1 MVEIRCIQ
9 IAHDEIGATRPH
21 QGQVSKESGTH
32 MAVFA
37 VTERGDKSYWTKI
50 GVAFV
55 NRDKSITVQLEA
67 FPVSGKLQ
75 IRRDEKSKHG

>member
-1 MVEIRCIQ
+1 M
-9 IAHDEIGATRPH
+9 A
-21 QGQVSKESGTH
+21 SKETNTP

-37 VTERGDKSYWTKI
+37 ITERGDKSYWTKI

-55 NRDKSITVQLEA
+55 NRDKSITAQLDA

-75 IRRDEKSKHG
+75 IRSEEKSEQR

>member
-1 MVEIRCIQ
+1 M
-9 IAHDEIGATRPH
+9 A
-21 QGQVSKESGTH
+21 SKDNSNP

-37 VTERGDKSYWTKI
+37 ITERGDKTYWSKI

-75 IRRDEKSKHG
+75 IRSEEKSEQR

>member
-1 MVEIRCIQ
+1 M
-9 IAHDEIGATRPH
+9 A
-21 QGQVSKESGTH
+21 SKENNTP

-37 VTERGDKSYWTKI
+37 ITERGDKSYWTKI

-55 NRDKSITVQLEA
+55 NRDKSITAQLDA

-75 IRRDEKSKHG
+75 IRSEEKSEQR

>member
-1 MVEIRCIQ
+1 M
-9 IAHDEIGATRPH
+9 A
-21 QGQVSKESGTH
+21 SKDNNTP

-37 VTERGDKSYWTKI
+37 ITERGDKSYWTKI

-55 NRDKSITVQLEA
+55 NRDKSITAQLDA

-75 IRRDEKSKHG
+75 IRSEDKSEQR

>member
-1 MVEIRCIQ
+1 M
-9 IAHDEIGATRPH
+9 A
-21 QGQVSKESGTH
+21 SKENGSP

-37 VTERGDKSYWTKI
+37 ITERGDKSYWTKI

-55 NRDKSITVQLEA
+55 NRDKSITAQLDA

-75 IRRDEKSKHG
+75 IRSEEKSEQR